1 MQYDLRQ
8 HKDGVQRPTY
18 LKVLQ
23 LMWSERA
30 NSMPRRRAA
39 GLPAKKISQ
48 GLPVSR
54 VRHDRR
60 GDGERRR
67 RSSPS
72 PPRRDEEIPK
82 CPPIH
87 KRLREVSVASTYSCC
102 YPPDSELG
110 KTPKHETAV
119 DQQLNR
125 RLKERLSNPRRSST
139 KAECRRER
147 PPMRHVMDVVV
158 MEGRTKTDESHCGG
172 HPDDEPIKKLGS
184 HRNGPQGVSTET
196 TPIDATTT

>member
-1 MQYDLRQ
+1 
-8 HKDGVQRPTY
+8 
-18 LKVLQ
+18 
-23 LMWSERA
+23 
-30 NSMPRRRAA
+30 MPRRRAA

-110 KTPKHETAV
+110 KTSKHETAV

-125 RLKERLSNPRRSST
+125 RLKERLSDPRRSGT

-158 MEGRTKTDESHCGG
+158 MEGRTKTDESAATQTTNPSKSSDHIAMAPKVCPLRPRPSTPRLPKAAG
-172 HPDDEPIKKLGS
+172 
-184 HRNGPQGVSTET
+184 QVSLPEQERRT
-196 TPIDATTT
+196 